1 LRVALIA
8 LSVRGA
14 MGHYLDALITPLTEQ
29 AEVHLFVP
37 EHYSEKTGKATV
49 HLFSTGS
56 NKRDA
61 ILRLLNPFLGLPL
74 WQRIEKIKP
83 DVVHLFNGEGYPWT
97 LLWVYWANH
106 KKLPMVVTVHDPE
119 PHPGNLQHLINSY
132 LGRFTLVRASR
143 VHIHSKSF
151 FEAVTQQGVLPERLC
166 VIPHGSIASR
176 FVSHR
181 QAEVLREPLV
191 LFFGRLEAYKGLDLL
206 IEASLQLKGE
216 FRVVIAGPGQLP
228 HTLVQIIQDNSDVF
242 ELHNRYLV
250 EAEVASL
257 FQRSAICVLP
267 YRQATQS
274 SLPLI
279 AAAFG
284 VPVVATEVGGF
295 VEDVPLVNGLLVP
308 PGNPEALA
316 KGIREA
322 IGRIPYYPKEYEFE
336 FLAKKFVNLYD
347 DACHNNLD

>member
-1 LRVALIA
+1 
-8 LSVRGA
+8 

-132 LGRFTLVRASR
+132 LGSFTVIRASR

-151 FEAVTQQGVLPERLC
+151 LEKVTQQGVLPERIFI
-166 VIPHGSIASR
+166 IPIGSIAER

-181 QAEVLREPLV
+181 RGDILQEDVA

-206 IEASLQLKGE
+206 IEAGFFLKGE
-216 FRVVIAGPGQLP
+216 LRVIIAGPGDIPNNILQ
-228 HTLVQIIQDNSDVF
+228 TIQTNPEIF
-242 ELHNRYLV
+242 ELHNRYLS
-250 EAEVASL
+250 EAEVANL
-257 FQRSAICVLP
+257 FQRASVCVLP

-274 SLPLI
+274 QLPLI